1 MVDAAPDDLQVAA
14 MIRAIIGIA
23 QELDI
28 EVIAQGVESEA
39 QRAFLTSVAAK
50 TRAQGYYY
58 SKPVP
63 ADRATGLLRDSLIR
77 PDQLPQL
84 LWAVGQRS
92 LGPVINWPVSG
103 GGRPPR
109 TALIATLNCQ
119 SASGD
124 RGSFPARRFFH

>member
-39 QRAFLTSVAAK
+39 QRAFLTSVASK

-77 PDQLPQL
+77 PDQQP
-84 LWAVGQRS
+84 ATPVGS
-92 LGPVINWPVSG
+92 SG
-103 GGRPPR
+103 NVR
-109 TALIATLNCQ
+109 
-119 SASGD
+119 
-124 RGSFPARRFFH
+124 

>member
-58 SKPVP
+58 SEPVP
-63 ADRATGLLRDSLIR
+63 ADRAAACFVDFYSILNQHPPASQCSCEHADKSLITWQHR
-77 PDQLPQL
+77 PCHAISPPD
-84 LWAVGQRS
+84 
-92 LGPVINWPVSG
+92 I
-103 GGRPPR
+103 PR
-109 TALIATLNCQ
+109 TPCLT
-119 SASGD
+119 
-124 RGSFPARRFFH
+124 